1 MNVAT
6 VVGAR
11 PQFVKAAMVSL
22 ALRAC
27 GIRESLIHTGQHYDE
42 TMSDIFFHHLDI
54 APPSINLGIG
64 SGTHGFQTGRML
76 ERIESVLLANRP
88 AMLVVYGDTNSTL
101 AAALGAVKLGIPI
114 AHVEAGLR
122 SYDKRMPEEINRV
135 LVDHASDLHFAPTKS
150 AFDNLL
156 REGIP
161 KSGIHV
167 VGDVMYDA
175 ALYYGAKAE
184 VESRVLTELNLRRG
198 AFVLATVHRAENT
211 DDEERLAS
219 VFFGLIPLAEQVPV
233 VVPLH
238 PRTKAALSR
247 KGLLAEIAKTIR
259 VIEPVGYLDMM
270 MLEKNARVIVTDSG
284 GVQKEAF
291 FYEVPCVTLRD
302 RTEWTE
308 LVDLGWNKIVQP
320 TSATRVSEAV
330 RSALEWTPIP
340 CQNPFGDGQSAQ
352 RIASVIQE
360 SVAMSSP
367 PALVSAER

>member
-27 GIRESLIHTGQHYDE
+27 GIRESMIHTGQHYDE
-42 TMSDIFFHHLDI
+42 TMSDIFFDHLDI
-54 APPSINLGIG
+54 APPSVNLGIG
-64 SGTHGFQTGRML
+64 SGAHGMQTGRML
-76 ERIESVLLANRP
+76 EQIERVLLANRP
-88 AMLVVYGDTNSTL
+88 AMLIVYGDTNSTL
-101 AAALGAVKLGIPI
+101 AAALSAVKLGIPI

-135 LVDHASDLHFAPTKS
+135 LVDHASDLLFAPAKG

-161 KSGIHV
+161 ESGIHA

-184 VESRVLTELNLRRG
+184 AESRILLDLNLRRG
-198 AFVLATVHRAENT
+198 AFLLATVHRAENT
-211 DDEERLAS
+211 DNDERLAS
-219 VFFGLIPLAEQVPV
+219 VFFGLRSLAEQVPV

-238 PRTKAALSR
+238 PRTKAALLR

-270 MLEKNARVIVTDSG
+270 MLEKNARLIVTDSG

-291 FYEVPCVTLRD
+291 FCEVPCVTLRD

-308 LVDLGWNKIVQP
+308 LVDLGWNKVTPP
-320 TSATRVSEAV
+320 TSAARVAEAV
-330 RSALEWTPIP
+330 RAALEWTPVP
-340 CQNPFGDGQSAQ
+340 CGNPFGDGHSAR
-352 RIASVIQE
+352 RIASVIHE
-360 SVAMSSP
+360 SIAMSSP
-367 PALVSAER
+367 RALVSAER